1 MDQFNHLKTFQVT
14 GTTDEPQVIEVSVQS
29 SSEGPRKFAL
39 REKRDPKTDNAL
51 YKAAIKETGVG
62 PVQPLWIDWVEW
74 EGPFNSPTTRSP
86 LQEIL
91 AKHAVNSE
99 REQAT
104 ASKNLENARHLD
116 RIRAASVSRCVARS
130 RIH

>member
-1 MDQFNHLKTFQVT
+1 MSLKLL
-14 GTTDEPQVIEVSVQS
+14 ISVQL

-39 REKRDPKTDNAL
+39 REKRDPKQITHCTKLPSRKPAW
-51 YKAAIKETGVG
+51 VRF
-62 PVQPLWIDWVEW
+62 QLWIDWVEW
-74 EGPFNSPTTRSP
+74 EGPFNSPTTGSP

-104 ASKNLENARHLD
+104 ASENLEDARAIFTEFARKRFEMCCQKPNSLT
-116 RIRAASVSRCVARS
+116 SFSRCIKRVSGGRH
-130 RIH
+130 I